1 MSGTNTGHT
10 DGLMFYNSRLRA
22 PRQGANNGDFRS
34 TADGGSITNGPSD
47 NVNYSGITSGTRT
60 FYRYF
65 QNNSGGAKTD
75 FSLVI
80 NGSGTIV
87 SQGTNLGTGNISV
100 LVKLPT
106 TSANQ
111 FTGWMDLALAFATG
125 QTGDGDGCL
134 NGSLDSSLSATNSA
148 TFGTVFVD
156 SNEYIMIKVE
166 ADASFTGNINS
177 IALTWL

>member
-1 MSGTNTGHT
+1 MSGTNVGYE

-22 PRQGANNGDFRS
+22 PQQGANSGDFRNTS
-34 TADGGSITNGPSD
+34 DGGSISNGPD
-47 NVNYSGITSGTRT
+47 ENVNYSNISSGKRT

-65 QNNSGGAKTD
+65 QNNAGGAKTD
-75 FSLVI
+75 FRLSV

-100 LVKLPT
+100 LAKLPT
-106 TSANQ
+106 TSGNQ
-111 FTGWMDLALAFATG
+111 TTGWMDLAVAFSTG

-134 NGSLDSSLSATNSA
+134 NGSLDSTLNATNDA

-156 SNEYIMIKVE
+156 SNEYIMLKIE
-166 ADASFTGNINS
+166 ADASFTGNVNTIS
-177 IALTWL
+177 ITWL